1 MTTARHSKA
10 PKGKMQHAGTAC
22 WVGAKNFACDLHQWP
37 SVAGIL
43 VFILPIKPETEK
55 SMKAVCLCYATW
67 PLRFKHSGKEKES
80 KNQALSTFLAQQT
93 ALAQVL
99 HSFLH
104 WSQLLSNTIYRNT
117 AKAMNML
124 MPFVPAMSSPRFSLQ
139 ETVQQ
144 GICCRIQYSDQKRR
158 RNDLNV
164 QYSQNGLENP
174 RTFKP
179 YNIRQSFWVT
189 FKDQEETKQGICD
202 KIYEE

>member
-1 MTTARHSKA
+1 MTATRHSKA

-22 WVGAKNFACDLHQWP
+22 WAGAKNFACDLHQWP

-43 VFILPIKPETEK
+43 AFPLPIKPETEK

-67 PLRFKHSGKEKES
+67 PLCFKHSGKEKES
-80 KNQALSTFLAQQT
+80 KRVWSNRYQALSTFLAQQT

-144 GICCRIQYSDQKRR
+144 GICCRMQYSDQKKEEII
-158 RNDLNV
+158 
-164 QYSQNGLENP
+164 SMS
-174 RTFKP
+174 
-179 YNIRQSFWVT
+179 NIHRMVWKTPEPSSHIILDSHF
-189 FKDQEETKQGICD
+189 E
-202 KIYEE
+202 